1 MSNIEIQNEL
11 FAIRLQ
17 LEEEMTDE
25 ISIIQEMKLYLSRK
39 NLSHQQMNQEIIT
52 FYQNYGINFS
62 LQEID
67 AVPVPSIQNI
77 LNFPLFSFENL
88 MPLNL
93 NIPPNPYN
101 LPQNQSDEQ
110 NNEEQIE
117 NDDEEDN
124 QEENDNGEEDNQ
136 VENQEIEEIESEE
149 EEDDSL
155 PNADNA
161 ILQFFNQINNQTN
174 PQPPHVI
181 LNQMLNILNQGNV
194 QFQFQILP
202 QNNVNAVPLFQDVV
216 TTLDDKE
223 LEEIK
228 EEELT
233 EDIED
238 ICPISMTEF
247 KKGTKVIKLPCSHMF
262 ESNCIKEYLKNYNYK
277 CPVCK
282 KEVGKGHANL
292 S

>member
-1 MSNIEIQNEL
+1 MSNIEVQNEL

-17 LEEEMTDE
+17 LEDEMMDE

-39 NLSHQQMNQEIIT
+39 NFTPQQMNQEIIT

-67 AVPVPSIQNI
+67 TVPVPSILTPNL
-77 LNFPLFSFENL
+77 LNLPVFTFENI

-101 LPQNQSDEQ
+101 LPQNQPVEQ

-124 QEENDNGEEDNQ
+124 QEENNNGEEDNQ
-136 VENQEIEEIESEE
+136 EENQEIQEIESEE
-149 EEDDSL
+149 DE
-155 PNADNA
+155 PNADNT

-202 QNNVNAVPLFQDVV
+202 QNNVNGVPLFQDVV
-216 TTLDDKE
+216 TTLDDKD

-228 EEELT
+228 VEELT
-233 EDIED
+233 KDIED
-238 ICPISMTEF
+238 MCPISMTEF

-282 KEVGKGHANL
+282 REVGKGHANL